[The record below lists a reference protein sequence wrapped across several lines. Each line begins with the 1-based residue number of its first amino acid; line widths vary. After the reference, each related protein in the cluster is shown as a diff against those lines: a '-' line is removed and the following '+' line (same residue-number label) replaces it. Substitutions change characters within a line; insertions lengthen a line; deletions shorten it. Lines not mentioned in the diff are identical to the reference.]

1 MENVRIA
8 ILSAND
14 SVCAFLDN
22 SVDNALHY
30 YDDTLHTYLQ
40 GSQYTFEFKT
50 YSQHDDSQYLVEGN
64 HVSFRYNNHDYYCTI
79 VQVEKDEREINVVT
93 YGLTLELTNETVGS
107 HKAESQTF
115 EQYVKSYG
123 FENTFSIGVNEV
135 SDKKLSYEWTST
147 DTILARLFS
156 IATLFDAELEFIT
169 ELNDDYSLK
178 QITMNVYR
186 EHDDGHQGMGED
198 KSHNVIR
205 YGQNIDG
212 ITKKSDITELYTAI
226 RPTGKD
232 GLNLTGLGEKKEYDS
247 NGVLEYYLPNGGMDI
262 QAYQAR
268 EKFPSLAMGA
278 DGDRWIVNIWEY
290 DTDNVN
296 TLYGQALAQLK
307 KNCSPQMEYDVDGY
321 IDGNIGDTFTI
332 EDTEFKPTLY
342 LEARI
347 VEQEISFTNPMNN
360 KTTLDNFT
368 ELESE
373 VSDSLLAQMQKLIDE
388 SKQYQLVVATD
399 NGLVLPEDIDSTT
412 ITAMVKD
419 KGQDVTS
426 KFTIDWYLGDGL
438 VNTGTT
444 KTVFRD
450 DIITNVVYRIVAT
463 IDGVEHAET
472 EITINKVENGE
483 SVSIASQSVE
493 YVVSESGSTIPSSG
507 WSTTVPDVEKGK
519 YLWSKTSITYSNGQ
533 STVTYSKAYQGED
546 GLKGADGTSP
556 TITSTVN
563 EFVQSTSGTTQPT
576 SGWSTTPPTAIAGQY
591 MWTKCTITYSDGKT
605 STSYSVVK
613 NGTNGVSPTVTSTSN
628 QYCVSDSGVDVPTDG
643 WQGTPPT
650 DVKGKYIWTKSIV
663 KYSDGK
669 EAVTYAVSY
678 QGADGSDGKQGED
691 GVGFSSIKPMYYLST
706 SNDSTNF
713 VEVEGHEWTDTI
725 PSTSELSGKDSDGKN
740 IPYYVWEK
748 FIMTMSDGTTKET
761 EPTLYGMYTDINDA
775 INTNANAIATVSSSV
790 TTTINQAKD
799 SILTQVRSDYVLQDS
814 LNEYKQQMESS
825 IQQTNSSITTTIS
838 ELNQVSSKIDGLEQ
852 TSENVNSYMKFS
864 TDGLELGKSDS
875 QFKTNITNDRM
886 SFTQNGNEVAYFS
899 NNKMYVTDGEFTN
912 SLHIGKFAFV
922 PRANGSLD
930 FKKVSD

>member
-1 MENVRIA
+1 MIDNSIRIA
-8 ILSAND
+8 ILSAD
-14 SVCAFLDN
+14 DTVCAFLDN
-22 SVDNALHY
+22 HVPQALHY
-30 YDDTLHTYLQ
+30 YEDTLHIYLE
-40 GSQYTFEFKT
+40 GSQYTFEFST
-50 YSQHDDSQYLVEGN
+50 RADHDDSQYLVEGN
-64 HVSFRYNNHDYYCTI
+64 HISFVNDDNEYYLTI
-79 VQVEKDEREINVVT
+79 VNVQKSEYT
-93 YGLTLELTNETVGS
+93 ITCMCYGLALELTNEYVSEYKG
-107 HKAESQTF
+107 ESLSF
-115 EQYVKSYG
+115 VQYIDGFG
-123 FENTFSIGVNEV
+123 FENMLNIGVNEV
-135 SDKKLSYEWTST
+135 SDKRISNEWTGEET
-147 DTILARLFS
+147 VLARLFS
-156 IATLFDAELEFIT
+156 LANVFDAELEFVT
-169 ELNDDYSLK
+169 ELNEDYSLK
-178 QITMNVYR
+178 QITLNIYH
-186 EHDDGHQGMGED
+186 EHDDNYQGIGED
-198 KSHNVIR
+198 KSGTIIR
-205 YGQNIDG
+205 YGQGIQG
-212 ITKKSDITELYTAI
+212 ITKTSDITEIYTAI
-226 RPTGKD
+226 RATGKD
-232 GLNLTGLGEKKEYDS
+232 DLTLRSLGEKKEYDS
-247 NGVLEYYLPNGGMDI
+247 DGNLEYYHPSGNRHIFAM
-262 QAYQAR
+262 QAR
-268 EKFPSLAMGA
+268 ERFPSLVSGSEN
-278 DGDRWIVNIWEY
+278 DRYIANYYSYE
-290 DTDNVN
+290 TDNIN
-296 TLYGQALAQLK
+296 MLYGQALAELK
-307 KNCSPQMEYDVDGY
+307 KNCEPKVTYEIDGY
-321 IDGNIGDTFTI
+321 IDGNIGDTYTI
-332 EDTEFKPTLY
+332 EDTEFNPILY

-347 VEQEISFTNPMNN
+347 IEQEISFTDSTQN

-388 SKQYQLVVATD
+388 SKQYRLVVATD
-399 NGLVLPEDIDSTT
+399 NGLVLPEDVDNTT
-412 ITAMVKD
+412 ITVMVKD

-450 DIITNVVYRIVAT
+450 DIVTNVVYRIVASL
-463 IDGVEHAET
+463 DGTERAET

-483 SVSIASQSVE
+483 SVSIVSQSVE
-493 YVVSESGSTIPSSG
+493 YVVSDSGSTIPSSG
-507 WSTTVPDVEKGK
+507 WSTTVPEVDKGK

-546 GLKGADGTSP
+546 GLKGADGSSP

-691 GVGFSSIKPMYYLST
+691 GIGFSSITPYYYLST
-706 SNDSTNF
+706 SNTEF
-713 VEVEGHEWTDTI
+713 TEVDGHEWTDTI
-725 PSTSELSGKDSDGKN
+725 PSLSELSGKDSDGN
-740 IPYYVWEK
+740 DIPYYVWEK

-790 TTTINQAKD
+790 TTSINQAKD

-852 TSENVNSYMKFS
+852 TSKNVNSYMKFS

-886 SFTQNGNEVAYFS
+886 SFTQNGNEVAYFG

-912 SLHIGKFAFV
+912 SLRIGNFAFV